1 MRTEEEILKE
11 YKRIDKLF
19 DKETYDH
26 LVVYGIL
33 IALQWVLE
41 KDRQND

>member
-11 YKRIDKLF
+11 YKRIGKLF

-26 LVVYGIL
+26 LVVYGIW

-41 KDRQND
+41 KDRQNG